1 MLDGMIRPTP
11 FGTVMRI
18 AFVTGAT
25 GFIGRHLVTALV
37 ERGVEVRALVR
48 SPARAAHLHRA
59 GVRTV
64 AGSLADVAAWRHE
77 LVGCDAVFN
86 VGGLV
91 AACRRDDLFAVNG
104 RAAGDLADACGSSD
118 TPPTLVHV
126 SSLAAAGPPPR
137 GKAIRDE
144 HDPFAPVSDYGS
156 SKLLGD
162 GELRRRSARLPITSI
177 QPGIV
182 FGPHDANVLTLYKMI
197 DAARL
202 HLPMGFRPVPVSL
215 IHVHDLVELIVA
227 AADRGERM
235 TPAAG
240 DGHCSSGVYH
250 ACDDREHPSYGE
262 LGRRIGDAIGRS
274 VVVLPVATPVAWP
287 IVTIASA
294 CAALA
299 GKPSLVSPDKLR
311 EATASSWAASAAK
324 ARGQLGFAP
333 AATIDDRLR
342 ETGEWFRANGL
353 L

>member
-1 MLDGMIRPTP
+1 MA
-11 FGTVMRI
+11 MRT

-25 GFIGRHLVTALV
+25 GFIGRHLVTALADQ
-37 ERGVEVRALVR
+37 GVEVRALVR
-48 SPARAAHLHRA
+48 SPARAGHLMRA

-77 LVGCDAVFN
+77 LVGCDTVFN

-104 RAAGDLADACGSSD
+104 RAAGALADACAAGD
-118 TPPTLVHV
+118 APPTLVHV

-144 HDPFAPVSDYGS
+144 HDPFAPVSDYGA

-162 GELRRRSARLPITSI
+162 AELRRRAARLPITSV

-182 FGPHDANVLTLYKMI
+182 FGPHDVQVLTLYRMI

-215 IHVHDLVELIVA
+215 VHVNDLVQLILA
-227 AADRGERM
+227 AAERGERM
-235 TPAAG
+235 TPAEAN
-240 DGHCSSGVYH
+240 GHCPSGVYH

-262 LGRRIGDAIGRS
+262 FGRRIATALGRS

-287 IVTIASA
+287 VVTIASL
-294 CAALA
+294 CSTLA
-299 GKPSLVSPDKLR
+299 GKPSMVSPDKLR
-311 EATASSWAASAAK
+311 EATARSWAASAAK
-324 ARGQLGFAP
+324 ARSQLGFAP

-342 ETGEWFRANGL
+342 ETGDWFRANGL

>member
-1 MLDGMIRPTP
+1 MLEPDRPLHAL
-11 FGTVMRI
+11 GSAMRI

-25 GFIGRHLVTALV
+25 GFIGRHLVAALV

-48 SPARAAHLHRA
+48 SSGRAGHLARP

-64 AGSLADVAAWRHE
+64 AGSLTDVTAWRHE
-77 LVGCDAVFN
+77 LEDCDVVFN

-91 AACRRDDLFAVNG
+91 AATRRDDLFAVNG
-104 RAAGDLADACGSSD
+104 RAAGDLADACAAVA

-144 HDPFAPVSDYGS
+144 HDPFAPVSDYGA

-162 GELRRRSARLPITSI
+162 AELRRRAARLPITSI

-182 FGPHDANVLTLYKMI
+182 FGPHDVQVLTLYRMI
-197 DAARL
+197 AAARL

-215 IHVHDLVELIVA
+215 IHVDDLVQLILA
-227 AADRGERM
+227 ASDQGERM
-235 TPAAG
+235 TPAESS
-240 DGHCSSGVYH
+240 GHGSSGVYH

-262 LGRRIGDAIGRS
+262 FGRRIGGALGRS
-274 VVVLPVATPVAWP
+274 VMVLPVATPVAWP
-287 IVTIASA
+287 IVTLASL
-294 CAALA
+294 CSTLA

-311 EATASSWAASAAK
+311 EATARSWAASAAK
-324 ARGQLGFAP
+324 ARSQLGFVP

-342 ETGEWFRANGL
+342 QTGDWFRANGL